1 MKILLTTLNAKFIH
15 SSLALAYLKA
25 YCQSDFTDIQIREYT
40 INEPTTNILAD
51 IYSCQ
56 PDVICFSCYIWNIEM
71 IKILCAD
78 LKQIMPTVTII
89 AGGPEVSY
97 DAETFLNENPAIYCV
112 VRGEGEAAMLELL
125 HCIRKQSRPENILG
139 ITYRE
144 DSIIVNADRPLIGDL
159 DTIPFPYENEL
170 IHYRNRTVYYETS
183 RGCPFHCSYCLS
195 STIKGVR
202 YFSLQRVKRDLKYLM
217 DNHLPEVKL
226 VDRTFNADEKRAKE
240 IMAFIIRHNH
250 ITKFH
255 CEIDAALLSPD
266 MLLFLGEVPAGMFD
280 FEIGIQST
288 FPTALAAVNRERN
301 WQKQSRNIA
310 QLKQY
315 GNIHIHLDLI
325 AGLPYEDYQ
334 RFKTSFN
341 QVYDLKPDVI
351 QLGFLKLLKGSL
363 LRDQSQEYGYKF
375 EQKPPYQVL
384 GNHYISYPELMKLSQ
399 IEDLIS
405 RYYNTGM
412 VSNFLNYTIAHCYQG
427 DSFAFWER
435 LSAFLS
441 ERNFFRFG
449 HKREEEYTLLYE
461 FIRQEQ
467 GADRHLAELLKF
479 DYLLNNRERNL
490 PAVFTSHNPAYVNEV
505 LYACL
510 KDQSFIA
517 RMLPD
522 SVGKSPR
529 EIRRLV
535 HLEYL
540 FLDGTG
546 KPSAEPVPLLFIY
559 KTPGKKAETA
569 RITLDEP
576 MDKW

>member
-25 YCQSDFTDIQIREYT
+25 YCQTDFADIQIREYT
-40 INEPTTNILAD
+40 INEPTANILAD

-56 PDVICFSCYIWNIEM
+56 PDVICFSCYIWNIE
-71 IKILCAD
+71 IVKILCAD
-78 LKQIMPTVTII
+78 LKQIMPAVTII

-97 DAETFLNENPAIYCV
+97 DAEAFLNENPAIYCV
-112 VRGEGEAAMLELL
+112 IRGEGEAALLELL
-125 HCIRKQSRPENILG
+125 HSIRQQISPRNTSG

-144 DSIIVNADRPLIGDL
+144 NSMVVNDDRPLIDDL

-170 IHYRNRTVYYETS
+170 ARYKNRTVYYETS
-183 RGCPFHCSYCLS
+183 RGCPFNCSYCLS

-202 YFSLQRVKRDLKYLM
+202 YFSLERVKRDLKYLM
-217 DNHLPEVKL
+217 DNRLPAVKL

-240 IMAFIIRHNH
+240 IMAFIIQNNH

-255 CEIDAALLSPD
+255 CEIDAALLSPE
-266 MLLFLGEVPAGMFD
+266 MLLFLREVPTGMFD

-288 FPTALAAVNRERN
+288 FPPALAAVNRDRN
-301 WQKQSRNIA
+301 WQKQSSNIA
-310 QLKQY
+310 QLTQY

-325 AGLPYEDYQ
+325 AGLPYEDYNQ
-334 RFKTSFN
+334 FKTSFD

-363 LRDQSQEYGYKF
+363 LRDRSQEHGYKF
-375 EQKPPYQVL
+375 ETKPPYQVL
-384 GNHYISYPELMKLSQ
+384 ANQYITYPELLKLSQ

-412 VSNFLNYTIAHCYQG
+412 VSNFLSYTIAHCYQG
-427 DSFAFWER
+427 DAFAFWER
-435 LSAFLS
+435 FADFLDEQS
-441 ERNFFRFG
+441 FFRCG
-449 HKREEEYTLLYE
+449 HKREAEYTLLFE

-467 GADRHLAELLKF
+467 GADRHLDELLKL
-479 DYLLNNRERNL
+479 DYFINNRERNL
-490 PAVFTSHNPAYVNEV
+490 PAVLTSHNPDDVNEV

-510 KDQSFIA
+510 KDPSFIA
-517 RMLPD
+517 RLLPD
-522 SVGKSPR
+522 ILGRTPR

-540 FLDGTG
+540 FLDGSY
-546 KPSAEPVPLLFIY
+546 KPSTEMVPLLFIY
-559 KTPGKKAETA
+559 KIPGKKAETA
-569 RITLDEP
+569 RITFDEP
-576 MDKW
+576 VD